1 MKTLS
6 AEGLVTIGAR
16 CWFLTLLELKKKKI
30 IQISAPR
37 FTQKKKKCCASIFLF
52 IVGDYS
58 ANIHSL
64 YAPTLEGVHYSAP
77 LRLGL
82 AMWLA
87 SWLVD
92 LTSLS
97 WSVQAAV
104 TKYQVWVVE
113 KPQKSISHSSGGC
126 KSKIRVPI
134 F

>member
-16 CWFLTLLELKKKKI
+16 CWFLTLLELKKKKSFKY
-30 IQISAPR
+30 QHHDLR
-37 FTQKKKKCCASIFLF
+37 KKKKKCCASIFLF

-82 AMWLA
+82 AM
-87 SWLVD
+87 
-92 LTSLS
+92 
-97 WSVQAAV
+97 
-104 TKYQVWVVE
+104 
-113 KPQKSISHSSGGC
+113 
-126 KSKIRVPI
+126 
-134 F
+134 